1 MAELVEF
8 LAENF
13 EKKHGSYIY
22 MHKTSYQKHTR
33 NRTRLAKNL
42 TW

>member
-13 EKKHGSYIY
+13 EKKNMGVAYICTNKLSETY
-22 MHKTSYQKHTR
+22 KE
-33 NRTRLAKNL
+33 
-42 TW
+42 

>member
-13 EKKHGSYIY
+13 EKKTWELHIY
-22 MHKTSYQKHTR
+22 AQTSYQKHTR